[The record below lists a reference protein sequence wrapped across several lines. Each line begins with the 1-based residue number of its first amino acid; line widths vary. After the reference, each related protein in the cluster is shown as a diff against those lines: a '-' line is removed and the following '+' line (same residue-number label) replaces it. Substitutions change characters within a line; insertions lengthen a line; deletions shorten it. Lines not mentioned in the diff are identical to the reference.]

1 MTTKNICIF
10 GDSIAYGEWTH
21 HLGWA
26 DQLQNTLQKKTL
38 ESKFTL
44 YYFLY
49 NLSIP
54 GNTTEDVLKRFQV
67 EVEARGP
74 HIIIFAVGTNDSSC
88 RDTPDVPARPNEFG
102 YSGRPRVLP
111 ERFKENVRTLID
123 KAKHR
128 TRAVVWIGLTGVDEK
143 RAAPFENTYF
153 VNERIGAYDAVVK
166 EICADYNV
174 PHLDLL
180 SLLQPENLED
190 GLHPNKQG
198 HDKLFR
204 AVRDFLI
211 EQNII

>member
-1 MTTKNICIF
+1 MSTKNICIF

-26 DQLQNTLQKKTL
+26 DQLQNTLQQNTL
-38 ESKFTL
+38 ESKFTQ

-54 GNTTEDVLKRFQV
+54 GNTTEGVLKRFQV
-67 EVEARGP
+67 EAEAREP
-74 HIIIFAVGTNDSSC
+74 HIIIFAVGTNDSGC
-88 RDTPDVPARPNEFG
+88 RDNPDT
-102 YSGRPRVLP
+102 PRVSP
-111 ERFKENVRTLID
+111 ERFEENVRALID
-123 KAKHR
+123 MAKHH
-128 TRAVVWIGLTGVDEK
+128 TRAVIWIGLTGVDEK
-143 RAAPFENTYF
+143 RTTPFETTYF
-153 VNERIGAYDAVVK
+153 SNERIGAYDVVVK

-180 SLLQPENLED
+180 AALRPEDLED

-198 HDKLFR
+198 HDKIFH

-211 EQNII
+211 EKEVI

>member
-1 MTTKNICIF
+1 MSTKNICIF

-26 DQLQNTLQKKTL
+26 DQLQNTLQQKTI
-38 ESKFTL
+38 ESKFAL

-49 NLSIP
+49 NLSIS

-67 EVEARGP
+67 EAEAREP

-88 RDTPDVPARPNEFG
+88 CDIPDVP
-102 YSGRPRVLP
+102 RVSP

-128 TRAVVWIGLTGVDEK
+128 TRTVVWIGLTGVDEK
-143 RAAPFENTYF
+143 HTTPFETTYF
-153 VNERIGAYDAVVK
+153 SNRSVGAYDAIIK
-166 EICADYNV
+166 EICVEYTV
-174 PHLDLL
+174 PHLELF
-180 SLLQPENLED
+180 SLLQPEDLED

-198 HDKLFR
+198 HDKLLH
-204 AVRDFLI
+204 AVHDFLVEKQVI
-211 EQNII
+211 

>member
-1 MTTKNICIF
+1 MPTKNICIF

-26 DQLQNTLQKKTL
+26 DQLQNTLQQKTL

-54 GNTTEDVLKRFQV
+54 GNTTEDVLKRFQI
-67 EVEARGP
+67 EAEAREP

-88 RDTPDVPARPNEFG
+88 REKQNMPLVPSEVEGRVSPD
-102 YSGRPRVLP
+102 
-111 ERFKENVRTLID
+111 RFRENVRMLID

-128 TRAVVWIGLTGVDEK
+128 THMIVWIGLTGVDEA
-143 RAAPFENTYF
+143 RTTPFETTYF
-153 VNERIGAYDAVVK
+153 SNERIGTYDAIIK
-166 EICADYNV
+166 EICAEYHV

-180 SLLQPENLED
+180 AMLQPQDLED

-198 HDKLFR
+198 HDKLFH
-204 AVRDFLI
+204 AVLDFLVEKQVI
-211 EQNII
+211 